1 MTDFKAGSNYLALPP
16 VFYGIIKTKKMKSLR
31 SILSEIRVKE
41 DRISRET
48 TDTIEEACKM
58 TAFLNELMHRMHDHV
73 LSNGFG
79 CEADEIEFFRE
90 VKPQILGRLMY
101 YNKVFRIETACP
113 VREGKVYQK
122 FFSGQLQELKQE
134 FKEYVCGTQFFRY
147 YRSGRRDRDV
157 DYFLRGRIN
166 FREGLDSYVFEIDR
180 QFSTYYDS
188 KVARIIANELTY
200 AYLVSK
206 ISAGEAAGQL
216 LPNSDSSK
224 EIFWTDSKNALIE
237 LIYALHATGVISH
250 GKIGIRKIALVFQ
263 ILFRIPLGDI
273 HHSFHRM
280 KDRSGTRTSFIDH
293 LKLSLESYMDKGI

>member
-1 MTDFKAGSNYLALPP
+1 
-16 VFYGIIKTKKMKSLR
+16 MKSIRL
-31 SILSEIRVKE
+31 ILSEIRIRE
-41 DRISRET
+41 DRVSQGTSDPI
-48 TDTIEEACKM
+48 DEACQM
-58 TAFLNELMHRMHDHV
+58 TAYLNELLQTLHDHI
-73 LSNGFG
+73 LAHGFK

-90 VKPQILGRLMY
+90 IKPHILGRLLH

-113 VREGKVYQK
+113 VKEGKVYQK
-122 FFSGQLQELKQE
+122 FFMGQLQELKQE
-134 FKEYVCGTQFFRY
+134 FKEYVCGSQFYRY
-147 YRSGRRDRDV
+147 YRSGRSDRDG

-166 FREGLDSYVFEIDR
+166 FKEGLDSYVFEIDR

-188 KVARIIANELTY
+188 KVARIIANEMTY
-200 AYLVSK
+200 AYLISK
-206 ISAGEAAGQL
+206 INTGEASGQL
-216 LPNSDSSK
+216 LQNTDSK
-224 EIFWTDSKNALIE
+224 DIFWTDSKNALIE

-293 LKLSLESYMDKGI
+293 LKLSLESYMDRGL